1 MLASL
6 VIVFR
11 EVIEAG
17 LIVGIVMA
25 ATRAVPRRGWWVA
38 GGILAGA
45 VGASMVAG
53 FAGELGALFY
63 GSGQE
68 LFNATILLVAVG
80 MLTWHNGWMAGHGR
94 ELAREVRAVGSAVAA
109 GDRPL
114 TALAIVVAV
123 AVLREG
129 SEVVL
134 FLYGVFAAGGT
145 SVAGMMVGGAFGIAL
160 GAALSALIY
169 LGLLAVPAH
178 RLFTVTTG
186 LITLLAAGLAAQAV
200 FFLQQADYFQ
210 GLATPLWDTS
220 WLLGDDSIPGR
231 LLHTLVGYTAT
242 PDAAQLLAYALVIA
256 LMLATMRLVRGR
268 TTTSH
273 QTARSAP

>member
-17 LIVGIVMA
+17 LIVGIVLA
-25 ATRAVPRRGWWVA
+25 ATRGVPRRSWWVSCGIV
-38 GGILAGA
+38 GGTLGA
-45 VGASMVAG
+45 CIVAA
-53 FAGELGALFY
+53 FAGELGALFS

-68 LFNATILLVAVG
+68 FFNAAILLVAVA
-80 MLTWHNGWMAGHGR
+80 MLTWHNAWMAGHGR
-94 ELAREVRAVGSAVAA
+94 ELAREVRAVGTSVAE
-109 GDRPL
+109 GRRPL
-114 TALAIVVAV
+114 TALAIVVGV

-134 FLYGVFAAGGT
+134 FLYGIFATGGT
-145 SVAGMMVGGAFGIAL
+145 TVAAMVTGGALGVAL
-160 GAALSALIY
+160 GAAVSALIY

-178 RLFTVTTG
+178 RLFAVTTG

-220 WLLGDDSIPGR
+220 WLLRDDSVPGR
-231 LLHTLVGYTAT
+231 LLRTLIGYTAM
-242 PDAAQLLAYALVIA
+242 PDGAQLLAYAMVIA
-256 LMLATMRLVRGR
+256 MMLALMRLARGR
-268 TTTSH
+268 TATAH
-273 QTARSAP
+273 LPARSSP